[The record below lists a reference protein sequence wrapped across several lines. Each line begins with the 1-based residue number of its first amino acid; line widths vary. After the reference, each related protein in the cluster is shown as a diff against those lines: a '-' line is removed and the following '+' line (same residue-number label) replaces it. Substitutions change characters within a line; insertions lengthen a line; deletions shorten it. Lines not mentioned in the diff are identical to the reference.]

1 MWTKKD
7 GLYCPF
13 CLLRANL
20 FGMLDNDAMK
30 KINFVASILTAK
42 VVALMILGLLTS
54 QVTAQSEQAA
64 SMFRCNGN
72 TYTNMPSDMVGKS
85 CKPVEGNLTTV
96 HGTRVFGVEPV
107 RVASLTPKATST
119 GSSGQRTDSAE
130 QKTRDSDSRGI
141 LEAELRK
148 AEAKQA
154 ELLKEYKNGEPDR
167 NALDIK
173 NPQRYVDRVAELKA
187 NIARNDSD
195 ITGIKREL
203 GRNQGS
209 TARVN

>member
-1 MWTKKD
+1 MKFTSAVRFSAR
-7 GLYCPF
+7 LSSLAA
-13 CLLRANL
+13 LLAFAL
-20 FGMLDNDAMK
+20 FVNH
-30 KINFVASILTAK
+30 SY
-42 VVALMILGLLTS
+42 
-54 QVTAQSEQAA
+54 AQSGTGVSYKCAGNEYTDKPQT
-64 SMFRCNGN
+64 SKNG
-72 TYTNMPSDMVGKS
+72 G
-85 CKPVEGNLTTV
+85 CKLLEGGNVTV
-96 HGTRVFGVEPV
+96 VQGTRVFGAEPPV
-107 RVASLTPKATST
+107 RVASLTPKATSNS
-119 GSSGQRTDSAE
+119 SSGQRTDSAE

-154 ELLKEYKNGEPDR
+154 ELLKEYNNGEPDR
-167 NALDIK
+167 NALEIK

-195 ITGIKREL
+195 IAGIKREL

>member
-42 VVALMILGLLTS
+42 VVALMILGLLSS

>member
-1 MWTKKD
+1 
-7 GLYCPF
+7 
-13 CLLRANL
+13 
-20 FGMLDNDAMK
+20 MLDNEGMK
-30 KINFVASILTAK
+30 KMNFAASALIAK
-42 VVALMILGLLTS
+42 GLAWTILGLLS
-54 QVTAQSEQAA
+54 APVSAQSAP
-64 SMFRCNGN
+64 MFRCNGN
-72 TYTNMPSDMVGKS
+72 TYTNLPSDMVGKS
-85 CKPVEGNLTTV
+85 CKPVEGNVTTV
-96 HGTRVFGVEPV
+96 HGTRVFGAEPV

-119 GSSGQRTDSAE
+119 SSSGQRTDSAE

-154 ELLKEYKNGEPDR
+154 ELLKEYNNGEPDR
-167 NALDIK
+167 HALDIK
-173 NPQRYVDRVAELKA
+173 NPQRYIDRVAELKA

-195 ITGIKREL
+195 IAGIKREL

>member
-1 MWTKKD
+1 
-7 GLYCPF
+7 
-13 CLLRANL
+13 
-20 FGMLDNDAMK
+20 MLDNDAMK
-30 KINFVASILTAK
+30 KINFVASMLAAK
-42 VVALMILGLLTS
+42 VVVLTMLGLLTS
-54 QVTAQSEQAA
+54 QVTAQSAQAT

-85 CKPVEGNLTTV
+85 CKPVEGNVTTV

-107 RVASLTPKATST
+107 RLASLTPKATST

-148 AEAKQA
+148 AEAKQV

>member
-20 FGMLDNDAMK
+20 FGMLDNDVMK
-30 KINFVASILTAK
+30 KINFIASMLTAK
-42 VVALMILGLLTS
+42 VVALTILGLLTS
-54 QVTAQSEQAA
+54 QVTAQSAQAT

-85 CKPVEGNLTTV
+85 CKPVEGNVTTV

>member
-7 GLYCPF
+7 GLYRPF

-20 FGMLDNDAMK
+20 FGMLDNDVMK
-30 KINFVASILTAK
+30 KINFVASMLTAK
-42 VVALMILGLLTS
+42 VVALTILGLLSS
-54 QVTAQSEQAA
+54 QVTAQSAQAT

-107 RVASLTPKATST
+107 RVASLTPKATSA

-154 ELLKEYKNGEPDR
+154 ELLKEYKNGEPDI

>member
-42 VVALMILGLLTS
+42 VVALMILGLLSS
-54 QVTAQSEQAA
+54 QVTAQSAQAA